1 MPEGCN
7 AILDH
12 YIGMNGSSLSGND
25 LKVILD
31 FKLFHQFD
39 TNEMSFLNGIV
50 ISNRLELLKHP
61 VCESFLSMKWLR
73 VKKFFYF
80 YVFIYLW
87 FLLSLNG
94 IILLDL
100 SPMFQGILMIIRYTV
115 GILIITRASHQK
127 LKHILAAY
135 DYGSTFL
142 IFSIFINSI

>member
-12 YIGMNGSSLSGND
+12 YIGMNGSSLAGND
-25 LKVILD
+25 LKVTLD
-31 FKLFHQFD
+31 FKLFHEFD

-73 VKKFFYF
+73 VKKFFYL

-94 IILLDL
+94 IVLLDL
-100 SPMFQGILMIIRYTV
+100 SPMFQGLLILKIICT
-115 GILIITRASHQK
+115 I
-127 LKHILAAY
+127 
-135 DYGSTFL
+135 FL
-142 IFSIFINSI
+142 

>member
-80 YVFIYLW
+80 YVT
-87 FLLSLNG
+87 LLGNQ
-94 IILLDL
+94 D
-100 SPMFQGILMIIRYTV
+100 LMIFLFPRNCP
-115 GILIITRASHQK
+115 K
-127 LKHILAAY
+127 
-135 DYGSTFL
+135 STKSCKYKRF
-142 IFSIFINSI
+142 

>member
-100 SPMFQGILMIIRYTV
+100 SPMFQGMYLNNNYTV
-115 GILIITRASHQK
+115 GILIFIGASHQK
-127 LKHILAAY
+127 MKHILVAY
-135 DYGSTFL
+135 DYGNTFL